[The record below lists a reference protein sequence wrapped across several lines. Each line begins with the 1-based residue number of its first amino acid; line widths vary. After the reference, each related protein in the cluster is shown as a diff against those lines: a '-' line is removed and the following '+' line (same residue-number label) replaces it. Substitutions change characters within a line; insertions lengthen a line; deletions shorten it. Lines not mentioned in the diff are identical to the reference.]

1 MSKLRAST
9 PFTRGSKVIARNM
22 LSAIILMILCA
33 ASRAYA
39 AESTCSVSQISPGG
53 DVVVTRFLAAPLP
66 RAHEA
71 IADAMQATGV
81 FLFRNSET
89 LVEGERTKERVYALR
104 LPHGDEAIR
113 AELAPLVQDGK
124 AGTQVR
130 VETRRRSNKKGVPEH
145 AWSAAVLDQ
154 AACLVSLLSL
164 DDPLTRPKLPSADGI
179 MVRVADSTQLLV
191 RSRHFLFNT
200 DLQTNQMVPF
210 ETAEDI
216 VVNGSIVIPVGS
228 LVTASVEQSKDIGEF
243 HGANGQLRFRHV
255 VLPDGT
261 RLPLRGIA
269 DFQVKVGFFYGRVI
283 GFAIPAGT
291 SFQAEINGEQEVR
304 ISRAAPPPRSTE

>member
-1 MSKLRAST
+1 MA
-9 PFTRGSKVIARNM
+9 GA
-22 LSAIILMILCA
+22 AILMILCA
-33 ASRAYA
+33 PSPTYA
-39 AESTCSVSQISPGG
+39 AESTCSASQISPGG
-53 DVVVTRFLAAPLP
+53 DLVATRFLAAPLP

-71 IADAMQATGV
+71 IADAMQAAGV

-113 AELAPLVQDGK
+113 AELAPLVQEGK

-145 AWSAAVLDQ
+145 AWSAAVLEQ
-154 AACLVSLLSL
+154 AACLISLLSL
-164 DDPLTRPKLPSADGI
+164 DDPLTRPKAPSADGI
-179 MVRVADSTQLLV
+179 LVRVADSTQLLV
-191 RSRHFLFNT
+191 RSRHFMFNT
-200 DLQTNQMVPF
+200 DLRTNQAVPF

-228 LVTASVEQSKDIGEF
+228 LVTASVEQSRDIGEF
-243 HGANGQLRFRHV
+243 HGANGQFRFRYV

-269 DFQVKVGFFYGRVI
+269 DFRVKVGFFYGPVA

-291 SFQAEINGEQEVR
+291 PFQVEIDGEQDVR
-304 ISRAAPPPRSTE
+304 ISRAAPPPKSAE